1 MDFELNEIQ
10 LHIQQTFKDFVDR
23 KVKPR
28 AAEIDEKKE
37 FPRDLFNEVGELG
50 FYGMRYPENAG
61 GTGMDITSYCLAVV
75 ELARGS
81 LSLAAACTMQSLMGT
96 YFLYRFGD
104 KEIKEKYFNAAL
116 TGKKIGGICMTEPN
130 AGSDLFGIK
139 SMAKVTEDGFILN
152 GQKTW
157 ITSAPVADFFTVL
170 AKTDNHEHL
179 PADKAGLSIFF
190 VPSNLKGVMIGK
202 TIEKLGVCGSI
213 TSEVGFTDVKLPK
226 NYLLGQ
232 IGAGTKCLV
241 EILAEIRIMT
251 AALAI
256 GVATAAYEDSI
267 QYAKTR
273 VQFGKPIG
281 TFQAVSAKLA
291 DMAVQLETAKQYVF
305 YAAWLSEKN
314 KPRQKESMIA
324 KLYASECANSICD
337 QATRVFAS
345 YGFAMEFPVQ
355 RYFRDAR
362 FTLIGGGTSEIL
374 KNNIGREIQL

>member
-1 MDFELNEIQ
+1 MNFELNEIQ
-10 LHIQQTFKDFVDR
+10 KQIQQTFKEFVDR

-61 GTGMDITSYCLAVV
+61 GTGLDITSYCLAVM

-81 LSLAAACTMQSLMGT
+81 LSLAASCTMQSLMGT

-104 KEIKEKYFNAAL
+104 NEIKEKYFSEAL
-116 TGKKIGGICMTEPN
+116 RGKKIGGICMTEPN
-130 AGSDLFGIK
+130 AGSDLLGVKTI
-139 SMAKVTEDGFILN
+139 AKVTEDGFILN

-170 AKTDNHEHL
+170 AKTDNHET
-179 PADKAGLSIFF
+179 LSIFF
-190 VPSNLKGVMIGK
+190 VPANLKGVMIGK
-202 TIEKLGVCGSI
+202 TIEKLGVCGSL
-213 TSEVGFTDVKLPK
+213 TSEVGFVDVKLPK
-226 NYLLGQ
+226 NYVLGQ
-232 IGAGTKCLV
+232 IGGGTKCLM

-256 GVATAAYEDSI
+256 GVATAAYDDAVE
-267 QYAKTR
+267 YAKTR

-281 TFQAVSAKLA
+281 TFQAIGMKLA
-291 DMAVQLETAKQYVF
+291 DMAVQLETAKHYVF

-314 KPRQKESMIA
+314 MPRQRESMMA

-345 YGFAMEFPVQ
+345 YGFAMEYPVQ

-374 KNNIGREIQL
+374 KHNIGKDILK